1 MNIIFRYISLS
12 FIKLFVICNCSFL
25 LVYLT
30 IDFMGQFWKL
40 SARAI
45 PLPDIALYF
54 MLKVPLILSQITPMA
69 TLLSTLLTLGLLSRN
84 SEVTVM
90 KSCGISIFYISVPIL
105 ILSFLISIFSL
116 AMNEYLVPHTNK
128 KVKEIERYRP
138 GRKSSKTFIKRN
150 EIWYFGKSNIYNID
164 LLIME
169 ENLLRGVTILQLGE
183 DHRIRRRIDAKK
195 AQWKNKE
202 WLFSDGI
209 IRDFDNALK
218 VEKFEEKV
226 IDVEEKFSDFT
237 VAIRSAEEMTFKEL
251 KKHIE
256 KLKNMGLD
264 YNRYMVD
271 LMAKIAFPL
280 VSFILPLL
288 GIPFALKTGRSSG
301 IAAGVGISI
310 VIGFS
315 YWVTMAFNIS
325 LGHAA
330 ILPPF
335 LAAFGSNIIFTLAGI
350 IALLSVKS

>member
-1 MNIIFRYISLS
+1 MNIIFRYISMS

-40 SARAI
+40 SARGI
-45 PLPDIALYF
+45 PLPEVSLYF
-54 MLKVPLILSQITPMA
+54 TLKIPLILSQITPMA

-84 SEVTVM
+84 SEITIM

-105 ILSFLISIFSL
+105 ALSLLISVFSL
-116 AMNEYLVPHTNK
+116 GMNEYLLPHTNK

-138 GRKSSKTFIKRN
+138 GRVSSKTFIKRN
-150 EIWYFGKSNIYNID
+150 EIWYFGKSNIVNID
-164 LLIME
+164 LLVME
-169 ENLLRGVTILQLGE
+169 EKQLRGVTILQLGK
-183 DHRIRRRIDAKK
+183 DKKVKRRIDAKK
-195 AQWKNKE
+195 ARWDSGK
-202 WLFSDGI
+202 WLFSEGV
-209 IRDFDNALK
+209 IRHFENSLK
-218 VEKFEEKV
+218 VETFREKE
-226 IDVEEKFSDFT
+226 IPLEEKFSDFT
-237 VAIRSAEEMTFKEL
+237 VVVRSSEEMTFREL

-256 KLKNMGLD
+256 KLKHMGLD

-280 VSFILPLL
+280 VNFILPLL
-288 GIPFALKTGRSSG
+288 GIPFALKTGRSAG

-330 ILPPF
+330 LLPPF
-335 LAAFGSNIIFTLAGI
+335 FAAFGSNIIFTLAGI
-350 IALLSVKS
+350 IALLNVKS